1 MKFISAGHCADRK
14 SPNFDSGAEGINKRL
29 ECDETIKVRD
39 RVIAIIKEKG
49 YTDIIQDAN
58 NESLKE
64 YLNRA
69 KTGNGSMV
77 CEFHFNAFNFKT
89 SGTEVLV
96 ADNPSINSSNCAK
109 EMADVTA
116 SILGIPNRGVK
127 TEAESHRG
135 KLGLM
140 REMGIVVLVEVCFID
155 SATDMA
161 AYDTHFEALCQAYA
175 DILIK
180 YDNLIK

>member
-1 MKFISAGHCADRK
+1 MKFISAGHCNVK
-14 SPNFDSGAEGINKRL
+14 TSPNYDEGAPGVNGRL
-29 ECDETIKVRD
+29 EADETVKVRD

-49 YTDIIQDAN
+49 YTDIVQDAN
-58 NESLKE
+58 DESLRE

-77 CEFHFNAFNFKT
+77 CEFHFNAFNFSA
-89 SGTEVLV
+89 SGSEVLT
-96 ADNPSINSSNCAK
+96 ADNASANSTNCAK
-109 EMADVTA
+109 ELVDITS
-116 SILGIPNRGVK
+116 SILGTTNRGVK

-140 REMGIVVLVEVCFID
+140 RELGIVVLVEVCFID
-155 SATDMA
+155 SASDMES
-161 AYDTHFEALCQAYA
+161 YDAHFEELCQAYA

-180 YDNLIK
+180 YDNLI